1 MVLVIP
7 TSIQSYSMLLFI
19 ICQVVSSNDE
29 NEQEHE
35 SEGDED
41 EQEQQAEV
49 VTIPSC
55 MVSFV
60 AYNIMK
66 EHAADVRTVVFN
78 TSTGKTITLNIVPDS
93 DAEEHTKLKQY
104 GHS

>member
-1 MVLVIP
+1 
-7 TSIQSYSMLLFI
+7 MLLFI

-35 SEGDED
+35 SEGDDED

-49 VTIPSC
+49 VTIPSH

-66 EHAADVRTVVFN
+66 EHAADVRTVVFI
-78 TSTGKTITLNIVPDS
+78 TSTGKTITLNIMPDS
-93 DAEEHTKLKQY
+93 DVEEHTKLKQY